1 MEEKTREIYKELACH
16 LDKMPIGYPTTDS
29 GVELRILKRLFTP
42 ENAEIALK
50 LSFIPKPL
58 KKIYRGFKQKGWSIE
73 NLESK
78 LDKMYEKGL
87 INYSEIKEGDQY
99 VKYYA
104 NAMLIIGM
112 FEYQLNRL
120 NKDFIEEIN
129 QYIEESFMEE
139 CNQSG
144 IPQLRTIP
152 IEQSIDHEL
161 NVASYDVLREII
173 ENSGDSIA
181 VAECICKKST
191 DILGDPCKK
200 TDLRKVCFSF
210 RRAAEAY
217 VGRGLAEFISKED
230 ALNTLRKVED
240 AGLVIQPGN
249 SLRPMCI
256 CCCCD
261 CCCHV
266 LHNQN
271 KLEKPAQFFATNFF
285 AEVDSDICVGCAI
298 CKDRCNMNAISIID
312 NISVVDL
319 NRCIGCGVCIPTCP
333 NEAIKLQK
341 KDNEIIPPKNTAD
354 TYLAI
359 MEKKAELAR
368 AKKS

>member
-1 MEEKTREIYKELACH
+1 MDLDPSQWGDFVKELIPPGISQLFFFDGERIQNLADDDANIH
-16 LDKMPIGYPTTDS
+16 LTSAIKTLLGLELVERLHTDL
-29 GVELRILKRLFTP
+29 G
-42 ENAEIALK
+42 
-50 LSFIPKPL
+50 
-58 KKIYRGFKQKGWSIE
+58 IYIRKQ
-73 NLESK
+73 NT
-78 LDKMYEKGL
+78 
-87 INYSEIKEGDQY
+87 NYSENKEGDHY
-99 VKYYA
+99 IKYYA

-152 IEQSIDHEL
+152 IEQSIDHKL
-161 NVASYDVLREII
+161 NVASYDVLRDII

-181 VAECICKKST
+181 VAECICRKST

-217 VGRGLAEFISKED
+217 VGRGLAEFISKEE
-230 ALNTLRKVED
+230 AFNILRKVEES
-240 AGLVIQPGN
+240 GLVIQPGN

-271 KLEKPAQFFATNFF
+271 KLEKPVQFFATNFF
-285 AEVDSDICVGCAI
+285 AEVDSDMCVGCAI
-298 CKDRCNMNAISIID
+298 CKDRCNMHAISIID
-312 NISVVDL
+312 NVSIVDL

-354 TYLAI
+354 TYLTI
-359 MEKKAELAR
+359 MDKKAELAS